1 MPKTLLA
8 CDVVIRLFQTF
19 SRAFVRSSLVHER
32 GGPPRGAEC
41 CPFELRPKITT
52 VNLGLAKELCELGA
66 ETLELTEFRLKFWK
80 ETGSEWKQRA
90 VEWELWPV
98 FPLLSSS
105 LDLGE
110 LGMMRK

>member
-1 MPKTLLA
+1 M
-8 CDVVIRLFQTF
+8 FQTF

-41 CPFELRPKITT
+41 CPFELRPKMTT
-52 VNLGLAKELCELGA
+52 VNQGLAKELCELEA
-66 ETLELTEFRLKFWK
+66 ETLELTEFTLKFGK
-80 ETGSEWKQRA
+80 RLSERKQRA
-90 VEWELWPV
+90 VEWELWAV
-98 FPLLSSS
+98 FPRILLLS